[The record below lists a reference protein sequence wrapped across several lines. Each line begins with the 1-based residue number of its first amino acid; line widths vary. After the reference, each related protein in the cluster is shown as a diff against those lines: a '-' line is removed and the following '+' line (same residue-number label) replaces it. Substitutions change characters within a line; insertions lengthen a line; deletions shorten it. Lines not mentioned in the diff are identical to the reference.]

1 MEEGII
7 TKTYDLCLY
16 VVPKVYGRKILCR
29 FSCKHISNFMKKVHI
44 CNIIQ
49 LLVFEINEFDSSR
62 NLIIFEIRFN
72 LALQFHITSY
82 KSHYNDALLIFMTL
96 ILLSFYVIGLKAKFY
111 KQMKTI
117 GSRFFSHAM
126 VGIHNHKSFYLHYIW
141 SVKSRNT

>member
-1 MEEGII
+1 MI
-7 TKTYDLCLY
+7 Y
-16 VVPKVYGRKILCR
+16 VCTQYQKVYGRKILCR

-44 CNIIQ
+44 CNSIQ
-49 LLVFEINEFDSSR
+49 LLVFEIKSNEFDSSR
-62 NLIIFEIRFN
+62 NLKILEIRFN

>member
-1 MEEGII
+1 MI
-7 TKTYDLCLY
+7 Y
-16 VVPKVYGRKILCR
+16 VCTQYQKYMVGRYYAGFLVNIFPILCR
-29 FSCKHISNFMKKVHI
+29 KYIYVTLFSCWFFRS
-44 CNIIQ
+44 
-49 LLVFEINEFDSSR
+49 NEFDSSR
-62 NLIIFEIRFN
+62 NLKILEIRFN
-72 LALQFHITSY
+72 LALQFDITSY

-126 VGIHNHKSFYLHYIW
+126 VGIHNDKSFYLHYIW